1 MYYKTYQYSRCDGN
15 KTLESLNE
23 NPEAMTIIDNNMI
36 IIIND
41 VEIYVFPIN
50 TIYDNKYI
58 KYTSLSTNTSLTTNT
73 SLSTN
78 TSLTHCLELWYN
90 NYDIYYPTHDSLQLL
105 YTKTI
110 KILNNN

>member
-23 NPEAMTIIDNNMI
+23 NPYAQTIIDNNMI

-41 VEIYVFPIN
+41 VEMYVFPIN
-50 TIYDNKYI
+50 TIYDNKYV
-58 KYTSLSTNTSLTTNT
+58 KYTSLSINTSLI
-73 SLSTN
+73 
-78 TSLTHCLELWYN
+78 HCLELWYN

-110 KILNNN
+110 EILNNN

>member
-23 NPEAMTIIDNNMI
+23 NPYAQTIIDNNMI

-41 VEIYVFPIN
+41 VEMYVFPIN
-50 TIYDNKYI
+50 TIYDNKYV
-58 KYTSLSTNTSLTTNT
+58 KYIMTSEPLTY
-73 SLSTN
+73 S
-78 TSLTHCLELWYN
+78 LELWYT
-90 NYDIYYPTHDSLQLL
+90 DDDLLYPTYDSLQLL

-110 KILNNN
+110 EILNNN

>member
-23 NPEAMTIIDNNMI
+23 NPYAETIIDNNMI

-41 VEIYVFPIN
+41 VEMYVFPIDAN
-50 TIYDNKYI
+50 NYYNKYV
-58 KYTSLSTNTSLTTNT
+58 KYTSLSTNTSLTYG
-73 SLSTN
+73 
-78 TSLTHCLELWYN
+78 LELCYN

-110 KILNNN
+110 EILNNN

>member
-1 MYYKTYQYSRCDGN
+1 MYCKTYYITYDCGN

-23 NPEAMTIIDNNMI
+23 NPYAQTIIDNNMI

-41 VEIYVFPIN
+41 VEMYVFPIN
-50 TIYDNKYI
+50 TIYNNKYV
-58 KYTSLSTNTSLTTNT
+58 KYTSLTINTSLTTNT
-73 SLSTN
+73 SLI
-78 TSLTHCLELWYN
+78 HCLELWYN

-110 KILNNN
+110 EILNNN